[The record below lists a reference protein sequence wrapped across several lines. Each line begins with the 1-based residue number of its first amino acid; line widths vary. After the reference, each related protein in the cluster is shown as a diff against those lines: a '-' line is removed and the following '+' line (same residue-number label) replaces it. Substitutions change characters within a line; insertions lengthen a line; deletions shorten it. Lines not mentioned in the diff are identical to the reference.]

1 MLDSSL
7 SGISKGGILVP
18 RHDRISRQR
27 WTIRLSLSLLFP
39 PCFSARWKKK
49 KTRDARLIGVNTGS
63 SYFLFSLSFSIFN
76 FFLRFS
82 VCGLFSLALY
92 FVFSNQPP
100 PPSPPFFF
108 YSFQRISSIDF
119 CRLHSREKW
128 GWNIGQGG
136 MECME
141 RWKNWRVSWSYW
153 PKGGE
158 GGLFRSLS
166 LRLLSADARVESVL
180 LNSTDRGKLEVRYR
194 IWSAVRWPNEG
205 SLKLV
210 SNILFRRNIGQKGE
224 GYFWKINFWMQH
236 TRKLCMYLFLYFD
249 RLFISA
255 FKKEKLLSFRFR
267 FWFGSSSIRKIKEQ
281 FGRNSVHPPFHPV
294 KTYRKRKYRE
304 QEIKTVRE
312 ELEIEHSNYFLIREN
327 LVSTF
332 PQFPP
337 FSPIDDVT
345 FDEKTTSPRNRPT
358 ETKETVKK
366 KERKREREKRKEQ
379 G

>member
-1 MLDSSL
+1 
-7 SGISKGGILVP
+7 
-18 RHDRISRQR
+18 
-27 WTIRLSLSLLFP
+27 
-39 PCFSARWKKK
+39 
-49 KTRDARLIGVNTGS
+49 
-63 SYFLFSLSFSIFN
+63 
-76 FFLRFS
+76 
-82 VCGLFSLALY
+82 
-92 FVFSNQPP
+92 
-100 PPSPPFFF
+100 
-108 YSFQRISSIDF
+108 
-119 CRLHSREKW
+119 
-128 GWNIGQGG
+128 
-136 MECME
+136 
-141 RWKNWRVSWSYW
+141 
-153 PKGGE
+153 
-158 GGLFRSLS
+158 
-166 LRLLSADARVESVL
+166 
-180 LNSTDRGKLEVRYR
+180 
-194 IWSAVRWPNEG
+194 
-205 SLKLV
+205 
-210 SNILFRRNIGQKGE
+210 
-224 GYFWKINFWMQH
+224 MQH

-366 KERKREREKRKEQ
+366 KEREREKKRARIKQKGAETRLEGKQ
-379 G
+379 DVERDGIGIKKSGAVRSSSGRIRIFFEFNQPDQTDTIPSPSSSHFFSLDSRDEFRSRPT